1 MTYELFDRIYQIL
14 ILINDQTPHCSRIK
28 HYLIS
33 HKSLKRR
40 FLLQLILSFVQFLT
54 NLPNSALKNLIDVR
68 MLRRETN
75 WKELKNVNAL
85 FLSLFRVLK
94 DVNHILHEWTCII
107 WICDLRDLN
116 LRESYKWNKG
126 WLFWNRKQL
135 PEEKYFW
142 ETLNS

>member
-1 MTYELFDRIYQIL
+1 MTYELFDRINKIL
-14 ILINDQTPHCSRIK
+14 ILIDDQTPHCSRIK

-33 HKSLKRR
+33 NKSLKRR

-68 MLRRETN
+68 MLSRETN
-75 WKELKNVNAL
+75 WKELKHVNAL

-94 DVNHILHEWTCII
+94 NIYHILHEWARIV

-116 LRESYKWNKG
+116 LRESNEG
-126 WLFWNRKQL
+126 N
-135 PEEKYFW
+135 
-142 ETLNS
+142 